1 MNGYL
6 RPLIAV
12 ALAAIVGCA
21 HASSPVTWPVSPSR
35 MELST
40 PYGRLHVSASEYV
53 YESRLLIDNDEV
65 KPTIRGILNI
75 TYAFRRADELVA
87 LISINNG
94 NNLCPIVY
102 RWVILDKSGYTL
114 SPEFGSCSEHIAVSA
129 NGRVLTMRTPSPQ
142 KPDKNDVYTY
152 DGRTVRR
159 STASK

>member
-114 SPEFGSCSEHIAVSA
+114 SAGI
-129 NGRVLTMRTPSPQ
+129 RLVL
-142 KPDKNDVYTY
+142 
-152 DGRTVRR
+152 
-159 STASK
+159 